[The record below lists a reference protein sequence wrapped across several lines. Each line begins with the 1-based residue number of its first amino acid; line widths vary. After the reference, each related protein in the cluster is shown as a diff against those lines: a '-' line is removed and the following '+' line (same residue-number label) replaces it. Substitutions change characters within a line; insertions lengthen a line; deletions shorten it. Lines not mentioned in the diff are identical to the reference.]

1 MAEQLGEAV
10 LVLRTDDRGL
20 DAGVASAKGKSEQ
33 LGRTL
38 DATSGSATKLS
49 RTLDDTGRAAT
60 GASAKT
66 GEYSREILTLKA
78 AIDPAW
84 AALEKLK
91 DQARLATQAFQD
103 GAISGK
109 QYFDFMKEN
118 AKSAALLA
126 VAQGKVTG
134 ATAAQ
139 RAGWT
144 NLIRQ
149 GSDIST
155 MYSMGAKASMIF
167 SSQIGQVMDAVQQ
180 ASGGTSKFATFM
192 SGPWGMA
199 ITAAT
204 VILGPLIAKL
214 FESGDAASAA
224 GKSTNT
230 LSDALAKN
238 AVGTQAA
245 RKALAEYNAEQEKA
259 RKTTEDMIKINLQQA
274 ESDLKVAIATR
285 AKLQA
290 QLEAAKVTEQASAG
304 QGAGGA
310 AGAFAGGRVSV
321 AQAAVNEQVSK
332 IAELQQTIRNLK
344 IEDAGRDAKAAVD
357 PIKAI
362 NDKYDDMAAAAKRA
376 AAGNDALTNSL
387 KATLTQYER
396 SRKTEVEAAQKAAR
410 STSAN
415 ANRQSGREINLAEA
429 MSIAKGAGFT
439 ITSSQRSYA
448 SQKALYDQWVAA
460 GKPADNPVAKP
471 GNSAHERGAGL
482 DIAFGKGIDI
492 AAIRKAFSDQG
503 VALTKVLT
511 ERGHYHIEF
520 GTGGADRAASDAARD
535 QQKQAQVQE
544 RYDRDLA
551 TLTQDAI
558 RLRQQMATTLE
569 ERFRIEQEAL
579 DLAMAEQR
587 RRVEENAEYSPA
599 QKKTLLA
606 QLDIKEAME
615 RQALQHRKM
624 EEVARQNLEVAQAL
638 GADQIEQLQRQLQ
651 LTDIRKK
658 RLEIERQI
666 LDLSYQQRQR
676 ALEATLASS
685 TASDAQK
692 INARRELDNLP
703 ANKAAD
709 SAQLERQYQSP
720 IRRYMADLKTVGG
733 SINDSLENVAV
744 SGLQTL
750 NDRLVDVIMRTKSL
764 GGAFKDVASLIV
776 SELARIALQRTL
788 IAPLADMLFG
798 KEGSGGGGILSSI
811 GKALGSIWGGAH
823 ADGGLIPNGT
833 IGIVGERGPEP
844 VIATSAGA
852 MVRTTTTLGA
862 RSNQRG
868 KLEVVVSG
876 ARGNAEIEAMVRSGV
891 KQGIAA
897 YDGIVGVR
905 VKDNL
910 ARRG

>member
-204 VILGPLIAKL
+204 VILGPLVAKL
-214 FESGDAASAA
+214 FESGDAAKKTA
-224 GKSTNT
+224 
-230 LSDALAKN
+230 DAHETWADKLDR
-238 AVGTQAA
+238 A
-245 RKALAEYNAEQEKA
+245 RHSQEEVTKALREYNAEQRKA
-259 RKTTEDMIKINLQQA
+259 KETT
-274 ESDLKVAIATR
+274 
-285 AKLQA
+285 
-290 QLEAAKVTEQASAG
+290 LEAATAASLASVRAIDA
-304 QGAGGA
+304 QKKKQVEIEKDLKATRFIA
-310 AGAFAGGRVSV
+310 DNALDPDIKANAIARVSD
-321 AQAAVNEQVSK
+321 
-332 IAELQQTIRNLK
+332 IQQQLNASRKEMARLS
-344 IEDAGRDAKAAVD
+344 RDAKAASVNTISELAKQDAD
-357 PIKAI
+357 PVEQIKT
-362 NDKYDDMAAAAKRA
+362 KF
-376 AAGNDALTNSL
+376 DALRKSVEAANIPIGEMRKKL
-387 KATLTQYER
+387 ADLNRQE
-396 SRKTEVEAAQKAAR
+396 KTETEAAQKAAR
-410 STSAN
+410 SPAVSL
-415 ANRQSGREINLAEA
+415 NRQSGREIDLAEA

-551 TLTQDAI
+551 SLTQDAI

-579 DLAMAEQR
+579 NLAMAEQR

-624 EEVARQNLEVAQAL
+624 EEVARQNLEVAQAF

-666 LDLSYQQRQR
+666 LDLTYQQRQR

-685 TASDAQK
+685 ASSDSQK
-692 INARRELDNLP
+692 VIARRELADLP
-703 ANKAAD
+703 AAKAAD

-733 SINDSLENVAV
+733 SINDSLGNVAV

-764 GGAFKDVASLIV
+764 GGAFKDVASLII
-776 SELARIALQRTL
+776 SELARIAIQRTL

-798 KEGSGGGGILSSI
+798 KSSGGGGGILSSI
-811 GKALGSIWGGAH
+811 GSALSSLWGGAH

-862 RSNQRG
+862 RSNDRG

-891 KQGIAA
+891 RQGIAA
-897 YDGIVGVR
+897 YDGIVGER